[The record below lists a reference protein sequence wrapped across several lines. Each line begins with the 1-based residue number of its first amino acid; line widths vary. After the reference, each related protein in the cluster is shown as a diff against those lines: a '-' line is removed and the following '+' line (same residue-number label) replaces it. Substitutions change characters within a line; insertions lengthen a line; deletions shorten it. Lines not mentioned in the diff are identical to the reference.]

1 MGGFSFGDSSA
12 MVLLTIIHKFRG
24 LTRWNRLVQRFAL
37 AGLAMVLLGG
47 GLPLRALGIG
57 LIPSGRGGVTLDT
70 LSVQDSIPGRRRVS
84 SGGLAETV
92 HYEASDSL
100 SVDFGTGQAHL
111 VGKVKIRFGTME
123 LQSGQA
129 YQNWKTRKLRALP
142 LTDSLGNAVDT
153 PTFADGSQ
161 RFVADSME
169 YDLMAGRGKISELV
183 TREGEAFVIGRRVQ
197 RDTVGDMYVR
207 NTLFT
212 TCSDTRH
219 PHFYLQLGKAK
230 LIPDRKIIT
239 GPSRLVAL
247 GIPLP
252 LGLPFAVIPLMRG
265 QKAGVLFPEYGNS
278 PQFGFF
284 LRNGGY
290 YWPLGPHADLSLRGD
305 IYAYG
310 GWRINPSLG
319 YSRRY
324 RSSGRW
330 SINWSNLQSGD
341 PKAKDFNR
349 QRDFMINWQ
358 HNQDPRAHP
367 YRRFSASVQAGTSNY
382 LRNNSPS
389 TTDFLNNQLNSSVSY
404 SRIFPGKPLQ
414 VNLAARHSQNTQTG
428 RVQLNLPEGNLNMAR
443 IQPFKAKRSVVS
455 ERWYEKIGLTYQS
468 NLRSSVNMADSL
480 LNPRSALEALDAG
493 ILHNIPISTS
503 SFKLLNYV
511 QVTPGLAYQERWVN
525 RRAVQVYQ
533 PQWGR
538 AVADTQQGFFRNYEY
553 QASLLLNTRMYGLV
567 QFRKGRLAAIRH
579 VMNPQISLGWRPDF
593 TEQRFGF
600 YQTVQV
606 DSSGKTMQYSPYQ
619 GFGYGVAGPGAS
631 SLLNWSIDNNLEYK
645 VRTQGDSGEVL
656 VRRKVFDSFRLGSS
670 FNFRADSLQMA
681 PVQWGGRSQFGERF
695 SLLFSG
701 VWDVYARD
709 SSLRLVNRW
718 LAQEAWWKPFRLNQA
733 NLTLSGGWG
742 GSSSGNRPQTSLLQP
757 VLFRDRGDS
766 SLWDD
771 FQRYGYRMFVDWTV
785 PFRLNFNYNL
795 SYQALAPAG
804 QQWIQA
810 LTFSGDFN
818 LTRRWK
824 VAYNSGLDL
833 QTRRLTPTMLNIY
846 RDLHCW
852 EMSIN
857 LVPFGTYRSYTFTL
871 NAKGKMLQDLRL
883 SRRRNWFDLQR

>member
-1 MGGFSFGDSSA
+1 M
-12 MVLLTIIHKFRG
+12 HKFRG
-24 LTRWNRLVQRFAL
+24 LPGNHGQ
-37 AGLAMVLLGG
+37 GLA
-47 GLPLRALGIG
+47 A
-57 LIPSGRGGVTLDT
+57 GRGGMWLLRILCMAWRRALPFAMVGAFAAMGAIAAVGVVGAATAENPYVFSGLDT
-70 LSVQDSIPGRRRVS
+70 GAVNDRPQRGPLG
-84 SGGLAETV
+84 ETV
-92 HYEASDSL
+92 FYEAADSL
-100 SVDFGTGQAHL
+100 TVDFGSGQAHL
-111 VGKVKIRFGTME
+111 MGKVKIRFGTME

-142 LTDSLGNAVDT
+142 LTDSLGHAVDT
-153 PTFADGSQ
+153 PTFADGNQ

-169 YDLMAGRGKISELV
+169 YDLVAGRGKISELV
-183 TREGEAFVIGRRVQ
+183 TREGEAYVIGRRVQ
-197 RDTVGDMYVR
+197 RDTSGDMYVR

-219 PHFYLQLGKAK
+219 PHFYLELGKAK
-230 LIPDRKIIT
+230 LIPDRRIVT

-252 LGLPFAVIPLMRG
+252 IGLPFAVIPLMKG

-290 YWPLGPHADLSLRGD
+290 YWPLGPHADLSVRGD

-310 GWRINPSLG
+310 GWRINPALG
-319 YSRRY
+319 YNQRY
-324 RSSGRW
+324 KSTGRL

-341 PKAKDFNR
+341 PKAKDFSR

-358 HNQDPRAHP
+358 HSQDQRAHP

-414 VNLAARHSQNTQTG
+414 VNLAARHSQNTQTR

-443 IQPFKAKRSVVS
+443 IQPFKAKRSIVS

-480 LNPRSALEALDAG
+480 LNPTSALRALDAG
-493 ILHNIPISTS
+493 ILHNIPVSTS
-503 SFKLLNYV
+503 SFKLFNFV
-511 QVTPGLAYQERWVN
+511 QLTPGFSYQERWTN
-525 RRAVQVYQ
+525 RRAVLVYN
-533 PQWGR
+533 PVLGK
-538 AVADTQQGFFRNYEY
+538 AVADTEQGFYRNYEY
-553 QASLLLNTRMYGLV
+553 QASLLLNTRLYGLV

-593 TEQRFGF
+593 TASRFGF
-600 YQTVQV
+600 YQTVQA
-606 DSSGKTMQYSPYQ
+606 DSTGKTLNYSPYN
-619 GFGYGVAGPGAS
+619 GFGFGVAGVGAS
-631 SLLNWSIDNNLEYK
+631 ALLNWSIDNNLEYK
-645 VRTQGDSGEVL
+645 VRTRSDSGEVL
-656 VRRKVFDSFRLGSS
+656 VRRKIFDSFRLGSS
-670 FNFRADSLQMA
+670 YNFRADSLHMA

-701 VWDVYARD
+701 VWDVYSRD
-709 SSLRLVNRW
+709 SSKRLVQRW
-718 LAQEAWWKPFRLNQA
+718 LAEDTWWKPFRLNQA
-733 NLTLSGGWG
+733 SLTLSGGWG
-742 GSSSGNRPQTSLLQP
+742 GRSTVEQPLRSGAWP
-757 VLFRDRGDS
+757 VLLRDRGDS
-766 SLWDD
+766 TLWDD

-795 SYQALAPAG
+795 SYQALAPVG

-810 LTFSGDFN
+810 LTFSGDLS
-818 LTRRWK
+818 LTKHWK
-824 VAYNSGLDL
+824 LAYNSGIDL
-833 QTRRLTPTMLNIY
+833 QSRKLTPTVLNIY

-883 SRRRNWFDLQR
+883 TRRRNWFDLQR

>member
-1 MGGFSFGDSSA
+1 MD
-12 MVLLTIIHKFRG
+12 KFRG
-24 LTRWNRLVQRFAL
+24 LTRLNGLVLRFTPL
-37 AGLAMVLLGG
+37 GLALVLLGTG
-47 GLPLRALGIG
+47 TTLRVQGQAIPPTRSVIGVSDSLP
-57 LIPSGRGGVTLDT
+57 
-70 LSVQDSIPGRRRVS
+70 VQDSLAARRRIS

-92 HYEASDSL
+92 YYEASDSL
-100 SVDFGTGQAHL
+100 NVDFSTGQAHL
-111 VGKVKIRFGTME
+111 LGKVKIRFGTME

-142 LTDSLGNAVDT
+142 MTDSLGHAVDT

-169 YDLMAGRGKISELV
+169 YDLLAGRGKISELV

-197 RDTVGDMYVR
+197 RDTAGDMYVR

-319 YSRRY
+319 YNQRY
-324 RSSGRW
+324 RSSGRL

-358 HNQDPRAHP
+358 HSQDPRAHP

-428 RVQLNLPEGNLNMAR
+428 RVQLNLPEGNLNLAR

-455 ERWYEKIGLTYQS
+455 ERWFEKIGLTYQS
-468 NLRSSVNMADSL
+468 NLRSTVNMADSL

-503 SFKLLNYV
+503 SFKILNYV
-511 QVTPGLAYQERWVN
+511 QVTPGFSYQERWVN
-525 RRAVQVYQ
+525 RRAIQVYQ
-533 PQWGR
+533 PLLGR
-538 AVADTQQGFFRNYEY
+538 VVTDTQQGFFRNYEY
-553 QASLLLNTRMYGLV
+553 QASLLLNTRLYGLV

-579 VMNPQISLGWRPDF
+579 VMNPQVSIGWRPDF

-606 DSSGKTMQYSPYQ
+606 DSTGKTMQYSPYQ

-631 SLLNWSIDNNLEYK
+631 SLLNMSIDNNLEYK

-670 FNFRADSLQMA
+670 FNFRADSLRMA

-718 LAQEAWWKPFRLNQA
+718 LAQESWWKPFRLNQA

-742 GSSSGNRPQTSLLQP
+742 GSNSGNRPQTSMLTPL
-757 VLFRDRGDS
+757 LFRDRGDS
-766 SLWDD
+766 TLWDD

-785 PFRLNFNYNL
+785 PFRFNFNYNL
-795 SYQALAPAG
+795 SYQSLAPAG

-818 LTRRWK
+818 LTRHWK

-857 LVPFGTYRSYTFTL
+857 LVPFGNYRSYTFTL